1 MAYLPVNA
9 RSECVAPADDSLG
22 GVVETM
28 RMFQAACPASQRP
41 AFRPTRGSG
50 LGGVIETIGA
60 TGGGITAGGGGGG
73 VGLAPPRAPCVA
85 VVTASCAAC
94 AGAAVCGVCGACGA
108 CATNEVAIRTT
119 AAEPASSVPVIHS
132 TFFIRDSPVQLF
144 NCRPMPA
151 SCA

>member
-28 RMFQAACPASQRP
+28 RIFQAACPASQRP

-50 LGGVIETIGA
+50 VGGVIDTIGA

-73 VGLAPPRAPCVA
+73 VGLAPPLAPRVA
-85 VVTASCAAC
+85 SVIASWADC
-94 AGAAVCGVCGACGA
+94 AGAVGCGA
-108 CATNEVAIRTT
+108 CAASEVAIRT
-119 AAEPASSVPVIHS
+119 AP
-132 TFFIRDSPVQLF
+132 
-144 NCRPMPA
+144 
-151 SCA
+151 